1 MPITDVEIVSSC
13 AECGTEIERVSVKK
27 DNMMLFTKD
36 LAHCPRC
43 NADRSQVRDVA
54 GRLES
59 IEKEQ
64 LSYPKPVPAES
75 FLNNGSVS

>member
-13 AECGTEIERVSVKK
+13 AECGTELERVSVKK

-43 NADRSQVRDVA
+43 NADRSQLRDVA

-64 LSYPKPVPAES
+64 KSYPKPFPAES
-75 FLNNGSVS
+75 FRNNGPVS

>member
-13 AECGTEIERVSVKK
+13 AECGTEIERVAVKK

-36 LAHCPRC
+36 LLHCPQC
-43 NADRSQVRDVA
+43 NVDRSQGRDVA

-59 IEKEQ
+59 IEREQ
-64 LSYPKPVPAES
+64 LSYPKPAPAQS
-75 FLNNGSVS
+75 FVNNGSIS

>member
-1 MPITDVEIVSSC
+1 MPITDVEVVSSC
-13 AECGTEIERVSVKK
+13 AECGAEIERVSVKK
-27 DNMMLFTKD
+27 ANMMLFTND
-36 LAHCPRC
+36 LVHCPSC